1 MKNFSPY
8 KINKFAA
15 LVVAIVGSTIV
26 GNATTP
32 NSATLSNFSNSGYL
46 IYKDTGVGNPSELM
60 QTSDLSETVNA
71 LSGDAIYAGGNIELY
86 TQSDG
91 ASMTDFAN
99 ADIVSLTVDFGV
111 GNQVVLSSLNG
122 QNWFNDGLSYNT
134 SYGANNL
141 ANQWFGDLVGELNN
155 ISTSDEVQLF
165 NTFRDAG
172 GFQQL
177 SDPNISYVEKDGAAV
192 KVGLGGFIDV
202 KDRFVQLA
210 IASGIDP
217 VTANSSVPNGL
228 QVSEVV
234 VIDGVVS
241 YGFEATDSGVRFND
255 GVDSY
260 NANYE
265 VSNVPE
271 PSSTLLSLVGV
282 IALTIRR
289 KRG

>member
-1 MKNFSPY
+1 MKTISQY
-8 KINKFAA
+8 QILKIAVT
-15 LVVAIVGSTIV
+15 LVTLVGASLV

-46 IYKDTGVGNPSELM
+46 IYKDTGVGSPSELM
-60 QTSDLSETVNA
+60 QTFDLSETVNA
-71 LSGDAIYAGGNIELY
+71 LSGNASYAGGNIELY

-91 ASMTDFAN
+91 SSMSAFAN
-99 ADIVSLTVDFGV
+99 ADKVSLTVDFGA
-111 GNQVVLSSLNG
+111 GSQVTLQSLNG
-122 QNWFNDGLSYNT
+122 QDWFNDGLSYNT

-141 ANQWFGDLVGELNN
+141 ANQWFGDLVGQLSNV
-155 ISTSDEVQLF
+155 SASDEVQLF
-165 NTFRDAG
+165 NTFVFSG

-177 SDPNISYVEKDGAAV
+177 SDPNINYVEKNGAVV

-202 KDRFVQLA
+202 QTRFLQLA
-210 IASGIDP
+210 VASGVDP
-217 VTANSSVPNGL
+217 VTATSMVPSGL

-234 VIDGVVS
+234 IIDGVVS
-241 YGFEATDSGVRFND
+241 YGFDATDSGVRYND

-271 PSSTLLSLVGV
+271 PSSTAFSLLGLTALV
-282 IALTIRR
+282 LRR